1 VPIRIMIVDD
11 HCILR
16 AGLRVLLQAKADI
29 AVVGEASGM
38 GEAVRMTVE
47 LKPDVV
53 LMDINLPD
61 GSGIEAT
68 RAIKE
73 SCPDVQVLMLT
84 IYGDPE
90 TVFEAVQAG
99 AIGYVLKDIHPEH
112 LASAIRSVHTNRTM
126 INPVIARKMVERLA
140 TTGREAL
147 MLNLRRGS
155 GLTDREIEVLKG
167 VTEGWS
173 DKELAL
179 KLFLSEATIKSHLR
193 SIYRKLQ
200 VRNRAQAAAYAV
212 QKGLSP

>member
-1 VPIRIMIVDD
+1 MPIRIMIVDD

>member
-1 VPIRIMIVDD
+1 
-11 HCILR
+11 
-16 AGLRVLLQAKADI
+16 
-29 AVVGEASGM
+29 
-38 GEAVRMTVE
+38 
-47 LKPDVV
+47 
-53 LMDINLPD
+53 
-61 GSGIEAT
+61 
-68 RAIKE
+68 
-73 SCPDVQVLMLT
+73 MLT

-212 QKGLSP
+212 KKGLSP

>member
-1 VPIRIMIVDD
+1 MPIRIMIVDD

-68 RAIKE
+68 RAIKQ

>member
-68 RAIKE
+68 RAIKQ

>member
-1 VPIRIMIVDD
+1 MIVDD